1 MLPCHDARIPSGTQR
16 SSTAVEYQA
25 IWVMSSIWVESNENL
40 CGKKAFISPDALPLV
55 RGAIP
60 LFSP

>member
-25 IWVMSSIWVESNENL
+25 IWVMSSIWVEFNENL
-40 CGKKAFISPDALPLV
+40 CGKKAFIDITDKIERPFILIGRS
-55 RGAIP
+55 
-60 LFSP
+60 